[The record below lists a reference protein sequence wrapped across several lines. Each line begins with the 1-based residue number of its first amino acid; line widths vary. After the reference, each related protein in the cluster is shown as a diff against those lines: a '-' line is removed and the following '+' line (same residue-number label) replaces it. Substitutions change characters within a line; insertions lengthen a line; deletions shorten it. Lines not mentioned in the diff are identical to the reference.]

1 MKTSLHAASGVY
13 RYVLRI
19 QSCDFQ
25 ECLVHVKRNDP
36 IKVQWAVQCD
46 IPLPDVSCAIWF
58 LVCRN
63 IQPIRIILLRRAGR
77 SSEHGLV
84 SSLFPYLPWKTQPS
98 GRVAIDSGAITFRQL
113 PSVSTLNSDGT
124 VMDMLIGVPPL
135 LEAFKVFCQKALCSE
150 VTGPWKSRLVLASLK
165 ALLEASPHSKFLMRC
180 KDDFSNSFQRLW
192 PRSEVDE
199 FENRLRLHRP

>member
-1 MKTSLHAASGVY
+1 MKTSLHVASGVH

-25 ECLVHVKRNDP
+25 ECLVHVKRNDS

-46 IPLPDVSCAIWF
+46 ILLPDVSCAIWF

-63 IQPIRIILLRRAGR
+63 IQPIRVMLLRRAGR
-77 SSEHGLV
+77 TSEHGLV

-98 GRVAIDSGAITFRQL
+98 SQVAIDSGAITVRQL
-113 PSVSTLNSDGT
+113 PSVSTLKREDAGT
-124 VMDMLIGVPPL
+124 VMDMIIGVPPL

-150 VTGPWKSRLVLASLK
+150 VTGPSEISVGSRVSESHARSFASQQV
-165 ALLEASPHSKFLMRC
+165 S
-180 KDDFSNSFQRLW
+180 
-192 PRSEVDE
+192 DE
-199 FENRLRLHRP
+199 MQG